1 MRVCS
6 LPWARQMTSVR
17 VRTHPN
23 GDVAPVTALTLPA
36 GLSGNADSS
45 PGSAEAKRLFLRL
58 VRPRPEGNPYP
69 LYARL
74 RELGPVVPVHF
85 TGAAPRYLITTFAEC
100 SSMLRDDA
108 VRPLSEEHFD
118 ETYPAWRRQ
127 VFAHS
132 LLRSMA
138 FRSGADHRFDRAM
151 LAKHFSPRRTA
162 ARREEIAKLIPLLLD
177 QLERGATSGEPVDV
191 ERELAVPYSAL
202 VIGRLMGIPD
212 VQAMRIGWATRQSG
226 PTLELA
232 PSPAQRQRAAEAGEQ
247 VWHEMS
253 ALAAERRLR
262 PRDDLITDLV
272 SQYGP
277 DHERLISSLVLLFS
291 AGFDSPASL
300 IGLGLRL
307 FLDNPEQARL
317 LRENPQYADT
327 AIEEILRCEPPVQV
341 MFRVAIR
348 EITLA
353 GVTIPPGSVLLG
365 LVASASRDPALVA
378 DPDRFDVTRAPS
390 GGLSFGG
397 GAHYC
402 LGAHL
407 ARLSGSLLFPRL
419 LRRFPLMQPAGV
431 GTYRAPGLA
440 LRGFERLPV
449 SLLSSGGLRHDPRR
463 PMNLLTV
470 TEVAAMLRV
479 SKMTI
484 YRLVHA
490 GRLPSFR
497 VGQSYRIPA
506 EAAAALFGVLMENQ
520 AG

>member
-1 MRVCS
+1 
-6 LPWARQMTSVR
+6 MT
-17 VRTHPN
+17 T
-23 GDVAPVTALTLPA
+23 LTSPA
-36 GLSGNADSS
+36 GVSS
-45 PGSAEAKRLFLRL
+45 STEAKRLFLRM
-58 VRPRPEGNPYP
+58 VRPHAEESPYP

-85 TGAAPRYLITTFAEC
+85 AGAPPRYLITTFAEC
-100 SSMLRDDA
+100 AAMLRHDA
-108 VRPLSEEHFD
+108 VGPLSEDHFD
-118 ETYPAWRRQ
+118 ETYPTWRQQ
-127 VFAHS
+127 VFAHG

-138 FRSGADHRFDRAM
+138 FRNGADHRFDRAM
-151 LAKHFSPRRTA
+151 LARHFSPRRTA
-162 ARREEIAKLIPLLLD
+162 ARREEIAKLIPPLLD
-177 QLERGATSGEPVDV
+177 QLERRATSGGPVDV
-191 ERELAVPYSAL
+191 ERELAVPYSAMI
-202 VIGRLMGIPD
+202 IGRVMGIPD
-212 VQAMRIGWATRQSG
+212 VQAVRIGWATRQSG

-253 ALAAERRLR
+253 TLAAERRLR
-262 PRDDLITDLV
+262 PRDDLITDLL

-277 DHERLISSLVLLFS
+277 DQERLISNLMLLFS
-291 AGFDSPASL
+291 AGFDSPASVV
-300 IGLGLRL
+300 GLGLRL
-307 FLDNPEQARL
+307 FLDNPQQARL
-317 LRENPQYADT
+317 LRDNPELADT

-353 GVTIPPGSVLLG
+353 GVTIPPGSILLG

-378 DPDRFDVTRAPS
+378 DPDRFDVTRPPS

-449 SLLSSGGLRHDPRR
+449 SLLSSGGLRHEPRR